1 MIYVYVYL
9 HQKYPKGKA
18 KIKINFRIPISI
30 GSVWELSYKKSQITV
45 IVKSSN
51 GKLNI
56 QNHIDNVI
64 REIETL
70 RMNKNK
76 YMPKHFLVKLQKLQD
91 KEKTLKGIRGNSLFN
106 SMERVDFS
114 HPS

>member
-9 HQKYPKGKA
+9 HLKFPKGKV

-51 GKLNI
+51 GKLNNV
-56 QNHIDNVI
+56 QNQIDNVI
-64 REIETL
+64 REMETL

-91 KEKTLKGIRGNSLFN
+91 KEKILKGLRGNSLFTQWK
-106 SMERVDFS
+106 E
-114 HPS
+114 